1 MSEFL
6 AKRTKMMT
14 HIGDDLDKFYSIPHL
29 NKPITFFGS
38 ARLALNSPYYKQA
51 KKLAFMCVQAGF
63 SVVTGGGGGIMQAA
77 NEGAFKAAELLD
89 INLNAKNSSENLN
102 LDEKNAS
109 KNLNLDEN
117 LGLNSSSQSNQNLSA
132 NSNLNK
138 NSNAHLHQIS
148 SSKSTQNSNFT
159 PNFSQKSNEFSRQ
172 NTNLNLDENSA
183 KNSNFTPNSSENSQ
197 QNSPQKPSPKDLK
210 SIGFNIFLPFEQKG
224 NDFLGYN
231 ITFKSLAIRKM
242 ALVEKSLAFVIFPGG
257 FGTLDEFVEVLTLKQ
272 LGFKDVPIFVVGRE
286 FWRGFDEFIKSSL
299 LSLNVISKGDELK
312 YEITDDLEF
321 IVKKLKEEYENSS
334 RNEWRG

>member
-6 AKRTKMMT
+6 AKRTKMTT

-29 NKPITFFGS
+29 NKPVTFFGS
-38 ARLALNSPYYKQA
+38 ARLAPNSPYYEQA

-89 INLNAKNSSENLN
+89 INLNAKNSSENSN
-102 LDEKNAS
+102 LDEKSAS

-117 LGLNSSSQSNQNLSA
+117 LGLNSSSN
-132 NSNLNK
+132 
-138 NSNAHLHQIS
+138 
-148 SSKSTQNSNFT
+148 STQNSNFT
-159 PNFSQKSNEFSRQ
+159 PNFSQKSKKISRQ

-197 QNSPQKPSPKDLK
+197 QISPQKPSPKDLK

>member
-1 MSEFL
+1 
-6 AKRTKMMT
+6 MMT

-29 NKPITFFGS
+29 NKPVTFFGS
-38 ARLALNSPYYKQA
+38 ARLAPNSPYYEQA

-89 INLNAKNSSENLN
+89 INLNAKNSSENSN
-102 LDEKNAS
+102 LDEKSAS

-132 NSNLNK
+132 NSNLNA
-138 NSNAHLHQIS
+138 NLHQIS
-148 SSKSTQNSNFT
+148 SLNSTQNSNFT
-159 PNFSQKSNEFSRQ
+159 PNFSQKSKKISRQ
-172 NTNLNLDENSA
+172 NTNSNLDENSA

-197 QNSPQKPSPKDLK
+197 QISPQNPSPKDLK

>member
-1 MSEFL
+1 
-6 AKRTKMMT
+6 MMT
-14 HIGDDLDKFYSIPHL
+14 HIGDDLNKFYSIPHL
-29 NKPITFFGS
+29 NKPVTFFGS
-38 ARLALNSPYYKQA
+38 ARLAPNSPYYEQA

-63 SVVTGGGGGIMQAA
+63 SVVSGGGGGIMQAA
-77 NEGAFKAAELLD
+77 NEGAFKAT
-89 INLNAKNSSENLN
+89 LN
-102 LDEKNAS
+102 LKLSEAEKE
-109 KNLNLDEN
+109 K
-117 LGLNSSSQSNQNLSA
+117 
-132 NSNLNK
+132 
-138 NSNAHLHQIS
+138 
-148 SSKSTQNSNFT
+148 
-159 PNFSQKSNEFSRQ
+159 
-172 NTNLNLDENSA
+172 
-183 KNSNFTPNSSENSQ
+183 
-197 QNSPQKPSPKDLK
+197 K

-242 ALVEKSLAFVIFPGG
+242 ALVEKSFAFVIFPGG

>member
-6 AKRTKMMT
+6 AKRTKMTT

-29 NKPITFFGS
+29 NKPVTFFGS
-38 ARLALNSPYYKQA
+38 ARLAPNSPYYEQA

-89 INLNAKNSSENLN
+89 INLNVKNSS
-102 LDEKNAS
+102 K
-109 KNLNLDEN
+109 
-117 LGLNSSSQSNQNLSA
+117 
-132 NSNLNK
+132 
-138 NSNAHLHQIS
+138 
-148 SSKSTQNSNFT
+148 
-159 PNFSQKSNEFSRQ
+159 
-172 NTNLNLDENSA
+172 
-183 KNSNFTPNSSENSQ
+183 NSQ
-197 QNSPQKPSPKDLK
+197 QISPQKPSPKDLK

>member
-1 MSEFL
+1 
-6 AKRTKMMT
+6 MMT

-29 NKPITFFGS
+29 NKPVTFFGS
-38 ARLALNSPYYKQA
+38 ARLAPNSPYYEQA

-89 INLNAKNSSENLN
+89 INLNAKNSSEN
-102 LDEKNAS
+102 S
-109 KNLNLDEN
+109 NLDEN
-117 LGLNSSSQSNQNLSA
+117 LGLNSNQTLSA

-138 NSNAHLHQIS
+138 NSNANLHQNS
-148 SSKSTQNSNFT
+148 SSNSTQNSNFT

-172 NTNLNLDENSA
+172 NSNLNLDENST

>member
-29 NKPITFFGS
+29 NKPVTFFGS
-38 ARLALNSPYYKQA
+38 ARLVPNSPYYEQA

-89 INLNAKNSSENLN
+89 INLNAKNSSENSN
-102 LDEKNAS
+102 LDEKSAS

-132 NSNLNK
+132 NSNLNA
-138 NSNAHLHQIS
+138 NLHQIS
-148 SSKSTQNSNFT
+148 SLNSTQNSNFT
-159 PNFSQKSNEFSRQ
+159 PNFSQKSKKISRQ
-172 NTNLNLDENSA
+172 NTNSNLDENSA

>member
-29 NKPITFFGS
+29 NKPVTFFGS
-38 ARLALNSPYYKQA
+38 ARLAPNSPYYEQA

-89 INLNAKNSSENLN
+89 INLNAKNS
-102 LDEKNAS
+102 
-109 KNLNLDEN
+109 
-117 LGLNSSSQSNQNLSA
+117 
-132 NSNLNK
+132 
-138 NSNAHLHQIS
+138 
-148 SSKSTQNSNFT
+148 NFT
-159 PNFSQKSNEFSRQ
+159 PN
-172 NTNLNLDENSA
+172 L
-183 KNSNFTPNSSENSQ
+183 SENSQ

>member
-6 AKRTKMMT
+6 AKRTKMTT

-29 NKPITFFGS
+29 NKPVTFFGS
-38 ARLALNSPYYKQA
+38 ARLAPNSPYYEQA

-77 NEGAFKAAELLD
+77 NEGAFKAA
-89 INLNAKNSSENLN
+89 LN
-102 LDEKNAS
+102 LKLSEAEK
-109 KNLNLDEN
+109 E
-117 LGLNSSSQSNQNLSA
+117 Q
-132 NSNLNK
+132 
-138 NSNAHLHQIS
+138 
-148 SSKSTQNSNFT
+148 
-159 PNFSQKSNEFSRQ
+159 
-172 NTNLNLDENSA
+172 
-183 KNSNFTPNSSENSQ
+183 
-197 QNSPQKPSPKDLK
+197 K

>member
-1 MSEFL
+1 
-6 AKRTKMMT
+6 MMT
-14 HIGDDLDKFYSIPHL
+14 HISDDLDKFYSIPHL
-29 NKPITFFGS
+29 NKPVTFFGS
-38 ARLALNSPYYKQA
+38 ARLAPNSPYYEQA

-63 SVVTGGGGGIMQAA
+63 SVVSGGGGGIMQAA
-77 NEGAFKAAELLD
+77 NEGAFKAA
-89 INLNAKNSSENLN
+89 LN
-102 LDEKNAS
+102 LKLSEAEK
-109 KNLNLDEN
+109 E
-117 LGLNSSSQSNQNLSA
+117 Q
-132 NSNLNK
+132 
-138 NSNAHLHQIS
+138 
-148 SSKSTQNSNFT
+148 
-159 PNFSQKSNEFSRQ
+159 
-172 NTNLNLDENSA
+172 
-183 KNSNFTPNSSENSQ
+183 
-197 QNSPQKPSPKDLK
+197 K

>member
-1 MSEFL
+1 
-6 AKRTKMMT
+6 MMT

-29 NKPITFFGS
+29 NKPVTFFGS
-38 ARLALNSPYYKQA
+38 ARLAPNSPYYEQA
-51 KKLAFMCVQAGF
+51 KKLAFMCVRAGF

-89 INLNAKNSSENLN
+89 INLNAKNSSEN
-102 LDEKNAS
+102 S
-109 KNLNLDEN
+109 NLDEN
-117 LGLNSSSQSNQNLSA
+117 LGLNSSSQSNQTLSA

-138 NSNAHLHQIS
+138 NSNANLHQIS
-148 SSKSTQNSNFT
+148 SSNSTQNSNFT
-159 PNFSQKSNEFSRQ
+159 PNFSQKSNDFSRQ

-197 QNSPQKPSPKDLK
+197 QKSPQKPSPKDLK

>member
-1 MSEFL
+1 
-6 AKRTKMMT
+6 MMT

-29 NKPITFFGS
+29 NKPVTFFGS
-38 ARLALNSPYYKQA
+38 ARLAPNSPYYEQA

-89 INLNAKNSSENLN
+89 INLNAKNSSENSN
-102 LDEKNAS
+102 LDEKSAS
-109 KNLNLDEN
+109 KILNLDEN
-117 LGLNSSSQSNQNLSA
+117 LGLNSNSQSNQTLSV

-138 NSNAHLHQIS
+138 NSNTNSHQIS
-148 SSKSTQNSNFT
+148 SSNSTQ
-159 PNFSQKSNEFSRQ
+159 
-172 NTNLNLDENSA
+172 
-183 KNSNFTPNSSENSQ
+183 NSNFTPNSSENSQ
-197 QNSPQKPSPKDLK
+197 QKSPQKPSPKDLK

-242 ALVEKSLAFVIFPGG
+242 ALVEKSFAFVIFPGG

>member
-1 MSEFL
+1 
-6 AKRTKMMT
+6 MMT

-29 NKPITFFGS
+29 NKPVTFFGS
-38 ARLALNSPYYKQA
+38 ARLAPNSPYYEQA

-89 INLNAKNSSENLN
+89 INLNAKNSSEN
-102 LDEKNAS
+102 S
-109 KNLNLDEN
+109 NLDEN
-117 LGLNSSSQSNQNLSA
+117 LGLNSNSQSNQTLSA

-138 NSNAHLHQIS
+138 NLNANLHQIS
-148 SSKSTQNSNFT
+148 SSNSTQ
-159 PNFSQKSNEFSRQ
+159 
-172 NTNLNLDENSA
+172 
-183 KNSNFTPNSSENSQ
+183 NSNFTPNSSENSQ